1 MLSDRSSTGADQE
14 QTVVVKDF
22 IVNRH
27 GRLVFPSNAWPR
39 LDFSVFDTVGQLSAA
54 VSRDFEAKAPSASQI
69 VSRLKAGAY
78 PSRYEFL
85 RDLGLHAF
93 WVNRFAITMYDKRP
107 TRWRDVPPARD
118 HALLPLLTPW
128 PGFDSSSS
136 TILAPYPALPPTS
149 DAAAGPK

>member
-1 MLSDRSSTGADQE
+1 MAA
-14 QTVVVKDF
+14 KDF
-22 IVNRH
+22 VINRH

-54 VSRDFEAKAPSASQI
+54 VSRDFEAKAPSASLI
-69 VSRLKAGAY
+69 VSLEAGGY

-107 TRWRDVPPARD
+107 TRWRDVPRDRDDTFLPVTPAGISPPMTAGEIAAKTGIGQRTYT
-118 HALLPLLTPW
+118 HIRT
-128 PGFDSSSS
+128 GF
-136 TILAPYPALPPTS
+136 
-149 DAAAGPK
+149 GE